1 MLSRC
6 EKVLYFLF
14 CLFRITGDGFTI
26 TDRCLRA
33 FVLTCTAARGT
44 TQPLNQPEKYRS
56 PPVARTALNRTTI
69 TVPSVSLPL
78 TEPSW
83 KDALFLFILTLLM
96 DGGPGRNQKAAIFLG
111 SLFGFETLLSC
122 FQITQI
128 FLTNCARWNVWL

>member
-6 EKVLYFLF
+6 EELLYFLF
-14 CLFRITGDGFTI
+14 CLFYITGDGFTI
-26 TDRCLRA
+26 TDSCLRA
-33 FVLTCTAARGT
+33 FVLTCTAAKGT

-56 PPVARTALNRTTI
+56 PPVARTALNRATI

-78 TEPSW
+78 TEPFW
-83 KDALFLFILTLLM
+83 KDALFLFISTLLM

-128 FLTNCARWNVWL
+128 SFY

>member
-14 CLFRITGDGFTI
+14 RLFCITGDGFTI
-26 TDRCLRA
+26 TDSCLRA

-44 TQPLNQPEKYRS
+44 TQPRNQPEKYRS
-56 PPVARTALNRTTI
+56 PPVARTALIRTTI

-78 TEPSW
+78 TEPFW

-122 FQITQI
+122 FQRTQV